1 MKANLIIILITLTN
15 IGFGQKLGK
24 EQSDCAGAVV
34 FYDSI
39 TGPINIP
46 KGHGFKMEIKGH
58 DIRNP
63 YFFTKE
69 HNTLWIKLI
78 FTKDAKFEFFI
89 RPDLPNEDYDFSIF
103 KINGDN
109 YCDSIATNK
118 ILPVRSNIC
127 QTKPKEK
134 SVTGLKEG
142 YDNYFA
148 AAGES
153 PSFSA
158 PLLAVAGEEYY
169 LIIDGPY
176 GAIGGFQFETMYSEI
191 ITEDTVAIIKTPKV
205 KEPLQ

>member
-1 MKANLIIILITLTN
+1 MKPILLSILIILTN
-15 IGFGQKLGK
+15 IGFGQKFGK

-39 TGPINIP
+39 TGAINIP

-63 YFFTKE
+63 YFFTEE
-69 HNTLWIKLI
+69 HNTLWIKLV

-127 QTKPKEK
+127 QKK
-134 SVTGLKEG
+134 
-142 YDNYFA
+142 A
-148 AAGES
+148 
-153 PSFSA
+153 
-158 PLLAVAGEEYY
+158 
-169 LIIDGPY
+169 
-176 GAIGGFQFETMYSEI
+176 
-191 ITEDTVAIIKTPKV
+191 
-205 KEPLQ
+205 